1 MGKLKAA
8 IDKTL
13 SFSVVRIDQKRLE
26 KYDHQ
31 GKITLESRD

>member
-13 SFSVVRIDQKRLE
+13 SLSVVRAAHELLE